1 MYLVFFSLV
10 VLTTYSQNINT
21 FNYQAVAHDP
31 LTNQILANQDLNVK
45 FYIGTNPQDPE
56 NDYLYTEEHTLTTND
71 FGLFYT
77 KVGDGD
83 PGIFSDIQWGIETY
97 YLTVVINDN
106 LVSTDLMV
114 AVPYAISADNANTV
128 NYFDVESAVPA
139 NAVFTDNQS
148 LNITTDSL
156 VISNG
161 SGVPLSNLGGN
172 KWTLDVDDMY
182 NNNSGRIGVGITNF
196 TNMSGKLNIV
206 TDSDSKRGVYV
217 LNSTASIGTSLNDSK
232 IGVYAMADGSG
243 NADNYGGIFKTGGPS
258 TGEQIGVAGQA
269 LGVNSTRNIGVL
281 GSADDNNNGNNFA
294 GYFGIDGVSG
304 TGNVKV
310 NDKLSVG
317 DASNNGQFQFI
328 DGNQG
333 FNRILRS
340 DAQGNAEW
348 VQVGTMG
355 VGVMLKNIYDTNN
368 DGVVDDAE
376 TVDGFQVGSNVPA
389 NAVFTDD
396 QDANSVFYDNSSSNL
411 SASTVQAAIDEVNQN
426 VGNLG
431 DMNTSVY
438 DTDNNNVVDNAQT
451 VNGYQVGTNVPAN
464 ADFSDDQ
471 QLSTYGLDPSSNV
484 VRIEITNGNYIDIN
498 LSALNNPGSDNQDL
512 TGASYNPS
520 NGVLTIDIQNGNS
533 VSVNLSSLINTDN
546 QILSASSDSI
556 FISNG
561 NGIPKNLLTIPDTDW
576 IVSGN
581 NIYNGNVGNIGI
593 GTSNP
598 GSKLNIKG
606 PDNNTLLKVER
617 NGITGG
623 GLGVTYRGNNEG
635 YEIQSGDQGGIS
647 LEALGNHELRFE
659 TNGQERMLIEGN
671 GNISMGSSGASPSTT
686 LDISGSLTVQE
697 DNQNNGGNVFFKN
710 LPIGNNYNYNYQS
723 VMIDTTNG
731 KLYRMSSADGWGGYP
746 GSSVWTENGSDIYYD
761 LGNVGVGTN
770 NPQKSLH
777 VYGEVSNYPSAEPSN
792 GNDGVFI
799 DIQNAGLGYQKVAGI
814 RFKTKHGLFEN
825 AYYHAGIFFRGNPN
839 DLDQRGTLYFSNKNN
854 LNSTGVGTADA
865 DMVIKSDGK
874 IGIGLLNPD
883 EQLHVDG
890 KLKIGSSSNGYTFP
904 SNRGINGQVLTM
916 GSTPGQLE
924 WVSNSTSNTKE
935 IYLSAHDFYTAELY
949 NYPTNPNQAGGYP
962 RHVVVFGNGGGT
974 AEGMVHYDF
983 PKPTDWT
990 GSNMT
995 VTIYYS
1001 SEKNDGNIRFSIGAA
1016 SYSIGQGGYNSP
1028 APDDILTV
1036 PQKYTLYSYT
1046 KTLNFINFNS
1056 NSALLSLALSRYDYQ
1071 YPGLTNPDTNTGKM
1085 FLHAIKI
1092 TYPTN

>member
-1 MYLVFFSLV
+1 M
-10 VLTTYSQNINT
+10 
-21 FNYQAVAHDP
+21 
-31 LTNQILANQDLNVK
+31 
-45 FYIGTNPQDPE
+45 
-56 NDYLYTEEHTLTTND
+56 
-71 FGLFYT
+71 
-77 KVGDGD
+77 
-83 PGIFSDIQWGIETY
+83 
-97 YLTVVINDN
+97 
-106 LVSTDLMV
+106 
-114 AVPYAISADNANTV
+114 
-128 NYFDVESAVPA
+128 
-139 NAVFTDNQS
+139 
-148 LNITTDSL
+148 
-156 VISNG
+156 
-161 SGVPLSNLGGN
+161 
-172 KWTLDVDDMY
+172 
-182 NNNSGRIGVGITNF
+182 
-196 TNMSGKLNIV
+196 
-206 TDSDSKRGVYV
+206 
-217 LNSTASIGTSLNDSK
+217 
-232 IGVYAMADGSG
+232 
-243 NADNYGGIFKTGGPS
+243 
-258 TGEQIGVAGQA
+258 
-269 LGVNSTRNIGVL
+269 
-281 GSADDNNNGNNFA
+281 
-294 GYFGIDGVSG
+294 
-304 TGNVKV
+304 
-310 NDKLSVG
+310 
-317 DASNNGQFQFI
+317 
-328 DGNQG
+328 
-333 FNRILRS
+333 
-340 DAQGNAEW
+340 
-348 VQVGTMG
+348 
-355 VGVMLKNIYDTNN
+355 
-368 DGVVDDAE
+368 
-376 TVDGFQVGSNVPA
+376 
-389 NAVFTDD
+389 
-396 QDANSVFYDNSSSNL
+396 
-411 SASTVQAAIDEVNQN
+411 
-426 VGNLG
+426 
-431 DMNTSVY
+431 
-438 DTDNNNVVDNAQT
+438 
-451 VNGYQVGTNVPAN
+451 
-464 ADFSDDQ
+464 
-471 QLSTYGLDPSSNV
+471 DPSSNV

-617 NGITGG
+617 NGIIGG

-686 LDISGSLTVQE
+686 LDISGSLTVQKN
-697 DNQNNGGNVFFKN
+697 NQNNGGNVFFKN

-746 GSSVWTENGSDIYYD
+746 GGSVWTENGSDIYYD

-949 NYPTNPNQAGGYP
+949 NYPSNPNQTGGYP